1 MKKIILKTNQNNPDI
16 KAYKQAI
23 EKGKQDHHVVYKENS
38 WIITRG
44 GSNEIINSFGTQQE
58 AITQAKSIAQNQGTS
73 VYIHGT
79 DGRIKETVS
88 YESNSYH
95 PSNVSH

>member
-1 MKKIILKTNQNNPDI
+1 VKKIILNTNQNNPDI

-23 EKGKQDHHVVYKENS
+23 EKDKQDHHVVYKENS

-44 GSNEIINSFGTQQE
+44 GSSEVINSFGTQQE
-58 AITQAKSIAQNQGTS
+58 AISQAKSIAQSQGTA

-79 DGRIKETVS
+79 DGRIRETES
-88 YESNSYH
+88 YENNSYK
-95 PSNVSH
+95 PSNLSR